1 MLVCKQSDV
10 TFDRN
15 VLYVIGQLYQ
25 SGPRPL
31 LWTSNNVPHFRVIK
45 IRTNN

>member
-15 VLYVIGQLYQ
+15 VLYVIGQSYQ

-31 LWTSNNVPHFRVIK
+31 LWTSDNVPRRFDVQYGLQ
-45 IRTNN
+45 